1 MLLLEHHEMQL
12 TKTIQMIKIKT
23 SPTNIELFNVIQ
35 NYHSSI
41 TIDHSRLDKIC
52 NNLKIIQEDSNKVK
66 LKAKND
72 QFAFEVKGKEIEE
85 AMIIIKSD

>member
-1 MLLLEHHEMQL
+1 MNLEDAIALTMLDGMLLLEHHEMQL
-12 TKTIQMIKIKT
+12 TKSIQMIKIKT
-23 SPTNIELFNVIQ
+23 SPTNIEHFNVIQ

-52 NNLKIIQEDSNKVK
+52 NNLMIIQEDSNKVK

-72 QFAFEVKGKEIEE
+72 
-85 AMIIIKSD
+85 